1 MHEKTLAQALA
12 VLKSTEEGISSE
24 EARSRLVK
32 YGPNRLEELHKISP
46 IQIFLEQFKDIL
58 VIILIFAAAVSA
70 LLGEMV
76 DAVIIGIILVL
87 NAALGFIQEYRA
99 ERAIEALKK
108 LASQKATVVRNG
120 KAMDVPSEELVP
132 GDIILLETG
141 KIVPADCR
149 LMEEM
154 NLEIQESALT
164 GESTP
169 VEKTT
174 GRLGKTAQIADRT
187 NITYAGTIVTKGKG
201 RALVFATGMRTEIG
215 KIAGIIQEAPEE
227 KTPLQ
232 KNLAVLAKE
241 LGVGVLGIAA
251 IVFAVGMLNGE
262 ASLIDMFIISVA
274 LAVAAVPE
282 GLPAVVTV
290 SLALGVQKMAQ
301 KSALVRRLPCI
312 ETLGCTTVI
321 CTDKTGTLTCNQMTV
336 KKIYVDGKTLDVTGD
351 GLGPGEIKGSAKD
364 LALLLKTGALCNSSE
379 LETGDPTEIA
389 LIVSASKGGIDKKKA
404 EAEEK
409 KTGEIEFDSERKL
422 MTTMHIRGRGQVEYT
437 KGAPDMLLERCDRI
451 IENGEIWKLNEKD
464 KAKIM
469 EKNREF
475 ASEALRVLGF
485 AYKEYKG
492 KAEEKN
498 LIFIGL
504 QAMIDPPRK
513 DVKEAVARC
522 KSAGIRVIMVTG
534 DHKDTAV
541 AIGKQIGITGEVLTG
556 RELEE
561 IKDLDKRI
569 EETGIFSR
577 VNPEHKVR
585 IVEALKAKGHVVA
598 MTGDGVNDA
607 PALKRADIG
616 IAMGRSGTDVARE
629 ASDIVLTDD
638 NFASIVNAVEEG
650 RGIYDNIKKFTY
662 YLISSNLGE
671 VFTIFIG
678 IMMGLPLPLLAIQ
691 ILWMNLVTDGLPAL
705 ALGVEPK
712 EEGIMQRRPRHPKS
726 RIMEKRAMAFMA
738 TVGLLMAIGA
748 LGIFETYLPDISY
761 ARTMAFTTLILY
773 EMFNAINAKT
783 EEGSAL
789 KAIFSNKYML
799 IAIAS
804 SVALQALIIY
814 TPVSSL
820 FELTRLT
827 LADWAYAAIVA
838 SSVLW
843 LAEGVKMLSK
853 KPLF

>member
-1 MHEKTLAQALA
+1 MHDKTPAQAL
-12 VLKSTEEGISSE
+12 VELKSTEEGISTQ
-24 EARSRLVK
+24 EAQARLGK
-32 YGPNRLEELHKISP
+32 YGPNRLEELRKINP
-46 IQIFLEQFKDIL
+46 IQIFFEQFKDIL
-58 VIILIFAAAVSA
+58 VIILIFAAVVSA
-70 LLGEMV
+70 LLGEKL
-76 DAVIIGIILVL
+76 DAAIIGVILVL

-108 LASQKATVVRNG
+108 LASPKATVVRDG
-120 KAMDVPSEELVP
+120 KAQDVPSEELVP

-149 LMEEM
+149 LLEEM

-164 GESTP
+164 GES
-169 VEKTT
+169 VAAVKTT
-174 GRLGKTAQIADRT
+174 GKLEKTAQIADRT
-187 NITYAGTIVTKGKG
+187 NITYAGTVVTKGKG

-227 KTPLQ
+227 RTPLQ
-232 KNLAVLAKE
+232 KNLAVMAKE
-241 LGVGVLGIAA
+241 LGIGVLGIAA

-262 ASLIDMFIISVA
+262 ASIIDMFIISVA

-290 SLALGVQKMAQ
+290 SLALGVQKMAK
-301 KSALVRRLPCI
+301 KSALVRKLPSI

-336 KKIYVDGKTLDVTGD
+336 KKLYVDGKTIEVTGD
-351 GLGPGEIKGSAKD
+351 GLGPGEIKGKAKD
-364 LALLLKTGALCNSSE
+364 LELLLKTGVLCNDSE

-404 EAEEK
+404 ESEEK

-422 MTTMHIRGRGQVEYT
+422 MTTMHIQGHGHVEYT
-437 KGAPDMLLERCDRI
+437 KGAPDMLLEKCDRI
-451 IENGEIWKLNEKD
+451 MENGQIWKLNNGD

-475 ASEALRVLGF
+475 ASQALRVLGF

-504 QAMIDPPRK
+504 QAMIDPPRQ
-513 DVKEAVARC
+513 DVKEAIARC

-556 RELEE
+556 AELEG
-561 IKDLDKRI
+561 IRDLHKRI
-569 EETGIFSR
+569 EEIGIFSR

-585 IVEALKAKGHVVA
+585 IVDALKANGHVVA

-607 PALKRADIG
+607 PALKKADIG
-616 IAMGRSGTDVARE
+616 IAMGKSGTDVARE

-650 RGIYDNIKKFTY
+650 RGIYDNIKKFTF
-662 YLISSNLGE
+662 YLLSSNLGE

-691 ILWMNLVTDGLPAL
+691 ILWINLVTDGLPAL

-712 EEGIMQRRPRHPKS
+712 EESIMQRRPRSPKS
-726 RIMEKRAMAFMA
+726 RIVEKKAMIFMA
-738 TVGLLMAIGA
+738 TVGLLMAIGT
-748 LGIFETYLPDISY
+748 LGIFQKYLADIGY
-761 ARTMAFTTLILY
+761 ARTMALATLVLFQ
-773 EMFNAINAKT
+773 MFNAVNAKT

-789 KAIFSNKYML
+789 KTLFNNKYMIL
-799 IAIAS
+799 AIAS
-804 SVALQALIIY
+804 SIALQAVIIY
-814 TPVSSL
+814 TPISAL

-827 LADWAYAAIVA
+827 FTDWAYAAIVA

-843 LAEGVKMLSK
+843 LGEGVKMLSK